1 VTRRS
6 RAVLLG
12 ACIAFST
19 VAVCRGAFIVSGV
32 VPTLRNSVG
41 NTGSVGVF
49 LGRKQT
55 DSQRTRLWVSAEE
68 AIATLDASQA
78 TSVAAIADAI
88 PDLATKPDLSW
99 LVEDGVTVSSSSC
112 AATLDGRDAPGPANI
127 AWLSSLCVSERV
139 SSLTIFNGPLTDVP
153 NLLSRACITSG
164 KDDDEE
170 ASLLTLALD
179 FRPRAYGAYEMADA
193 QGNYPGPDVLGRKS
207 FEYSGNRK
215 DFDTKFG
222 TEEVVNFVNGL
233 VSTCDGAVVVG
244 HADDVSELELL
255 TKGPLAL
262 SIAMPLTDANVAAVA
277 EARSKAASYWL
288 GWALD
293 GSHTHRPGAPINSQF
308 VYDTKYRQNSYGAIL
323 PVYTS
328 LFGPDDG
335 AKIAAADSGP
345 LDEGYVGGGS

>member
-1 VTRRS
+1 MTRFWKIHYFFCS
-6 RAVLLG
+6 RTMVIEQRPWAVLLG
-12 ACIAFST
+12 ACVAFST
-19 VAVCRGAFIVSGV
+19 VVVCKGAFVVPGV
-32 VPTLRNSVG
+32 VPTLRKSG
-41 NTGSVGVF
+41 GVF
-49 LGRKQT
+49 MGRNT
-55 DSQRTRLWVSAEE
+55 PDSQRTRLWVSADE

-88 PDLATKPDLSW
+88 PDLAAKSDLSW
-99 LVEDGVTVSSSSC
+99 LVEDGVTVSSC
-112 AATLDGRDAPGPANI
+112 VATLDGRDAAGPANI
-127 AWLSSLCVSERV
+127 AWLSSLCVREHL

-153 NLLSRACITSG
+153 NLLSRACISND
-164 KDDDEE
+164 K
-170 ASLLTLALD
+170 LTLALD
-179 FRPRAYGAYEMADA
+179 FRARAYGAYEMADA
-193 QGNYPGPDVLGRKS
+193 EGNYPGPDVLGRKA

-222 TEEVVNFVNGL
+222 TEEVMDFVNGI
-233 VSTCDGAVVVG
+233 VSTCEGAVVVG
-244 HADDVSELELL
+244 QDLSELELL
-255 TKGPLAL
+255 TRGPLAL
-262 SIAMPLTDANVAAVA
+262 SITMPLTESNVAAVA

-293 GSHTHRPGAPINSQF
+293 DSHTHRPGAPINSQF

-335 AKIAAADSGP
+335 AKVAAADSGP